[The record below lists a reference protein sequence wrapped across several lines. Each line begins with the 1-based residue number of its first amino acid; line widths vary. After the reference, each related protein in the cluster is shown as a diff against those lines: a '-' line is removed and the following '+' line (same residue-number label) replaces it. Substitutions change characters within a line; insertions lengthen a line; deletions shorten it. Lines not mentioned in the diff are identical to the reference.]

1 MLLRKALILLT
12 VLTIGLSG
20 FISMAH
26 TLSDHC
32 ASCLVVCDDG
42 CGGMQET
49 SKICHACLS
58 VVQPDLARAAQ
69 IGRAKQ
75 LFTAEYASDPELQFT
90 SLNSPP
96 RLAPPRA

>member
-1 MLLRKALILLT
+1 MLLRRALILLT

-75 LFTAEYASDPELQFT
+75 LFTAEYASDPELQFS

>member
-42 CGGMQET
+42 CGGMQES

-58 VVQPDLARAAQ
+58 VVRPDLARAAQ

>member
-69 IGRAKQ
+69 IGRTKQ
-75 LFTAEYASDPELQFT
+75 LFAAEYATDPELQFS
-90 SLNSPP
+90 SLNFPP

>member
-1 MLLRKALILLT
+1 MLLRRALILLT

-42 CGGMQET
+42 CGGMQGT

>member
-12 VLTIGLSG
+12 ILTIGLSG
-20 FISMAH
+20 LIPVARALEH
-26 TLSDHC
+26 GC
-32 ASCLVVCDDG
+32 ASCLAVCDDG